1 MSFLSSIKRLFGF
14 GSDDDEFNDISDVD
28 EAASRPVDADA
39 AEETQAETVS
49 MPEPV
54 RPEID
59 PAMKA
64 RIFDYAVAVFNES
77 LPEFLRNTVDPGA
90 QSRRLAEGLDKG
102 VSQYLDSIVSEAQ
115 NYAEARLKVAA
126 VSAHAESERLRKEME
141 NLDQQR
147 NTLREQKLSADRRHR
162 ALADRVKDLEAQ
174 LAAGDAEREQLDL
187 EKRSLINKLKVADVQ
202 PGVVE
207 EMAEEIETLKARL
220 EAEGGAESTAD
231 NGYEALKEENTS
243 LRARLEE
250 AKTVRTELE
259 KVRAEADQ
267 AKADAEQ
274 ARKEADAAR
283 ISAEKA
289 IADAT
294 DMRTQQEAV
303 QGMYNDLHSRF
314 CEEKDAR
321 EKAEHQLA
329 EARTMT
335 DGINE
340 IQEQMNKV
348 EEVIRKRDE
357 KISRLRATNKKLR
370 EQLASLEETLRNAL
384 PQDDGLFG
392 IDSGEEEVLPGGS
405 TFSDDTMSAIE
416 EDFECPDWFVSEP
429 APGEVSHLRASD
441 IDFGYQEPPKKPR
454 KPENDAQLS
463 LF

>member
-28 EAASRPVDADA
+28 ESASRPGDADA
-39 AEETQAETVS
+39 AEETQAEPAS

-90 QSRRLAEGLDKG
+90 QSRRLAEGL
-102 VSQYLDSIVSEAQ
+102 
-115 NYAEARLKVAA
+115 AA

-220 EAEGGAESTAD
+220 EAEGGAESTDD

-274 ARKEADAAR
+274 ARKEADEAR

-384 PQDDGLFG
+384 PQDDG
-392 IDSGEEEVLPGGS
+392 EVEVPPGGG
-405 TFSDDTMSAIE
+405 TFSDDAMTAIE

>member
-14 GSDDDEFNDISDVD
+14 GSDEDEFSDISDIE
-28 EAASRPVDADA
+28 EAVSRTGDADVA
-39 AEETQAETVS
+39 DMAPPSESVT

-54 RPEID
+54 RPEVD

-77 LPEFLRNTVDPGA
+77 LPEFLKNSVDPEV

-102 VSQYLDSIVSEAQ
+102 VSQYLDSIIGEAQ
-115 NYAEARLKVAA
+115 DYAEARLKVAA

-141 NLDQQR
+141 SLDQQR

-220 EAEGGAESTAD
+220 EAEGPADTTAVNEYD
-231 NGYEALKEENTS
+231 ALREENTS
-243 LRARLEE
+243 LRASLEK
-250 AKTVRTELE
+250 ANAARIELE
-259 KVRAEADQ
+259 KVRVE
-267 AKADAEQ
+267 AEQ

-283 ISAEKA
+283 TSAEKA
-289 IADAT
+289 IAEAADI
-294 DMRTQQEAV
+294 RTQQETV

-314 CEEKDAR
+314 CEEKSAR

-329 EARTMT
+329 EARTMAE
-335 DGINE
+335 GINE

-392 IDSGEEEVLPGGS
+392 INAAEEQSLPGGS
-405 TFSDDTMSAIE
+405 TFSDDAMSAIE

-441 IDFGYQEPPKKPR
+441 IDFGYQEPPRKPR